1 MFVKLII
8 KAINEINE
16 MKLCN
21 FFLNILSYDFG
32 RDNWMHTWKWTWI
45 DIQKYIEFQY
55 IIKKKFMQQHINVE
69 MNTLANM

>member
-1 MFVKLII
+1 MCNNRWKSNQILKILLLMFAKLII

-32 RDNWMHTWKWTWI
+32 RDN
-45 DIQKYIEFQY
+45 
-55 IIKKKFMQQHINVE
+55 
-69 MNTLANM
+69 

>member
-1 MFVKLII
+1 MFAKLII

-32 RDNWMHTWKWTWI
+32 RDNWMHTWKCTWI
-45 DIQKYIEFQY
+45 NIQKYIEFQY
-55 IIKKKFMQQHINVE
+55 ITKRVHTQQPINVE
-69 MNTLANM
+69 MDILENM